1 MEGKKQERYS
11 LMGPGGGI
19 SAVSMEAGEFHL
31 FGNSCTTIITTE
43 TDNYPV
49 IEDEPGKLEV
59 VDNTDLMSGI
69 GHGIANG
76 LLLCAGV
83 VLFAGATAATGGAAL
98 LLGGCVLG
106 GASFGVSAA
115 TDGMVESDRETGND
129 RSWGDFALGVAGGGV
144 AGATTGAV
152 LYGTVM
158 AAPVAGLAAGMDAA
172 AVIGPS
178 AFTTTVVP
186 AIITGGGYGLAGA
199 TALYVEND
207 IRARN
212 GGYNLLLD
220 KVFDNNTD
228 RYEECGMILMLGNN
242 VYMEYGA
249 MNMNRMPGGD
259 SKESFG
265 NNQSVQKL
273 KDQNSMSGTIG
284 GNAGSGGGA
293 SSSGT
298 GGQTKT
304 GVQFGQRSFKDIMS
318 PEEAQRYDDYWKQGA
333 GSYKNIV
340 ENGDKKEIIINK
352 GNILNTRQR
361 LQTRPGIRSI
371 VDIKYGENGQMYYRD
386 TIFDSFGRRIGNNDF
401 TDHGTPHIHANPH
414 YHSNSPLDPQ
424 AHGSGVPGLYPSTP

>member
-1 MEGKKQERYS
+1 MET
-11 LMGPGGGI
+11 GG
-19 SAVSMEAGEFHL
+19 FHL

-106 GASFGVSAA
+106 GMSFGVSAA

-207 IRARN
+207 IRAKN

-284 GNAGSGGGA
+284 GNAGSPVSITEKTLDMALDPETYAYVIAKKYGINLRG
-293 SSSGT
+293 SG
-298 GGQTKT
+298 Q
-304 GVQFGQRSFKDIMS
+304 
-318 PEEAQRYDDYWKQGA
+318 
-333 GSYKNIV
+333 NITIKY
-340 ENGDKKEIIINK
+340 NP
-352 GNILNTRQR
+352 NI
-361 LQTRPGIRSI
+361 RPGIYGRTLGVNPYVIEIGPDALMSETELANTI
-371 VDIKYGENGQMYYRD
+371 AHELNHARDFIKGGHATEPPAYSAGNALSDYING
-386 TIFDSFGRRIGNNDF
+386 GR
-401 TDHGTPHIHANPH
+401 
-414 YHSNSPLDPQ
+414 
-424 AHGSGVPGLYPSTP
+424 

>member
-1 MEGKKQERYS
+1 
-11 LMGPGGGI
+11 
-19 SAVSMEAGEFHL
+19 MEAGEFNL

-207 IRARN
+207 IRAKN

-220 KVFDNNTD
+220 KVFENNTD

-259 SKESFG
+259 SKQSLG

-273 KDQNSMSGTIG
+273 KAQNSSSGNGG
-284 GNAGSGGGA
+284 GNTGSGGGT
-293 SSSGT
+293 SSSGS
-298 GGQTKT
+298 GGQLQV
-304 GVQFGQRSFKDIMS
+304 GVQFGTKSEPHYEKTNGKCESTADFMVDIENVNGKFYTDKDTIDKIGRIEARGEDFSLLYKKIMS
-318 PEEAQRYDDYWKQGA
+318 
-333 GSYKNIV
+333 S
-340 ENGDKKEIIINK
+340 
-352 GNILNTRQR
+352 
-361 LQTRPGIRSI
+361 RPSSEGGTSI
-371 VDIKYGENGQMYYRD
+371 VYKYSDELRTKYLIHEVTDARGYIIHRD
-386 TIFDSFGRRIGNNDF
+386 FDAVRISSEQLIN
-401 TDHGTPHIHANPH
+401 
-414 YHSNSPLDPQ
+414 
-424 AHGSGVPGLYPSTP
+424 

>member
-83 VLFAGATAATGGAAL
+83 VLFAGATAATGGVAL

-129 RSWGDFALGVAGGGV
+129 RSWGDFALGLAGGGV
-144 AGATTGAV
+144 TGATTGAV

-220 KVFDNNTD
+220 KVFENNTD
-228 RYEECGMILMLGNN
+228 RYEECGMILILGNN

-259 SKESFG
+259 SRQSLG

-273 KDQNSMSGTIG
+273 KDQNSMSGIRG
-284 GNAGSGGGA
+284 GNVGGGFGNGTLSNGGSG
-293 SSSGT
+293 
-298 GGQTKT
+298 QTRA
-304 GVQFGQRSFKDIMS
+304 GVQFGKNGEVSTESESFLSDEFYNKKLPNQVMPGIKYLPKYDEFGNVKQIKM
-318 PEEAQRYDDYWKQGA
+318 YDDYGREA
-333 GSYKNIV
+333 GW
-340 ENGDKKEIIINK
+340 
-352 GNILNTRQR
+352 
-361 LQTRPGIRSI
+361 
-371 VDIKYGENGQMYYRD
+371 VDY
-386 TIFDSFGRRIGNNDF
+386 
-401 TDHGTPHIHANPH
+401 TDHGDSDISSPH
-414 YHSNSPLDPQ
+414 YHTILHWHERIYNAQNRYGMKINHRTDTNTPLGDK
-424 AHGSGVPGLYPSTP
+424 V

>member
-19 SAVSMEAGEFHL
+19 SAISMETGEFHL

-207 IRARN
+207 IRAKN

-259 SKESFG
+259 SKQSLG

-273 KDQNSMSGTIG
+273 KDQNSSSGTGG
-284 GNAGSGGGA
+284 GNAGSGGGT
-293 SSSGT
+293 SSSGS
-298 GGQTKT
+298 GGQAKS
-304 GVQFGQRSFKDIMS
+304 GVMFGQNGKKDGRSRF
-318 PEEAQRYDDYWKQGA
+318 PENPNDLFPENYAGLTKEVKPDGKINYIVQAGGKTYKVEYHPKHQDGNHYD
-333 GSYKNIV
+333 
-340 ENGDKKEIIINK
+340 
-352 GNILNTRQR
+352 GN
-361 LQTRPGIRSI
+361 
-371 VDIKYGENGQMYYRD
+371 
-386 TIFDSFGRRIGNNDF
+386 
-401 TDHGTPHIHANPH
+401 H
-414 YHSNSPLDPQ
+414 YHVLKLAETPKPGKTKPPYFRLPNLDPD
-424 AHGSGVPGLYPSTP
+424 TPAQGGTFAPEDLLPTRNKK

>member
-19 SAVSMEAGEFHL
+19 SAISMETGEFHL

-129 RSWGDFALGVAGGGV
+129 RSWEDFALGLAGGGV
-144 AGATTGAV
+144 TGATTGAV

-207 IRARN
+207 IRAKN

-259 SKESFG
+259 SKQSLG

-273 KDQNSMSGTIG
+273 KDQNSMSGTG
-284 GNAGSGGGA
+284 E
-293 SSSGT
+293 
-298 GGQTKT
+298 QTKR
-304 GVQFGQRSFKDIMS
+304 GIQI
-318 PEEAQRYDDYWKQGA
+318 EE
-333 GSYKNIV
+333 KN
-340 ENGDKKEIIINK
+340 E
-352 GNILNTRQR
+352 
-361 LQTRPGIRSI
+361 S
-371 VDIKYGENGQMYYRD
+371 
-386 TIFDSFGRRIGNNDF
+386 
-401 TDHGTPHIHANPH
+401 
-414 YHSNSPLDPQ
+414 
-424 AHGSGVPGLYPSTP
+424 GLYIPQDANGNPIPLNSVC

>member
-19 SAVSMEAGEFHL
+19 SAISMETGEFHL

-129 RSWGDFALGVAGGGV
+129 RSWGDFALG
-144 AGATTGAV
+144 
-152 LYGTVM
+152 L

-207 IRARN
+207 IRAKN

-273 KDQNSMSGTIG
+273 KAQNSSSGNGG
-284 GNAGSGGGA
+284 GNTGSGGGT
-293 SSSGT
+293 SSSGS
-298 GGQTKT
+298 GGQLQV
-304 GVQFGQRSFKDIMS
+304 GVQFGTKSEPHYEKTNGKCESTADFMVDIENVNGKFYTDKDTIDKIGRIEARGEDFSLLYKKIMS
-318 PEEAQRYDDYWKQGA
+318 
-333 GSYKNIV
+333 S
-340 ENGDKKEIIINK
+340 
-352 GNILNTRQR
+352 
-361 LQTRPGIRSI
+361 RPSSEGGTSI
-371 VDIKYGENGQMYYRD
+371 VYKYSDELRTKYLIHEVTDARGYIIHRD
-386 TIFDSFGRRIGNNDF
+386 FDAVRISSEQLIN
-401 TDHGTPHIHANPH
+401 
-414 YHSNSPLDPQ
+414 
-424 AHGSGVPGLYPSTP
+424 

>member
-115 TDGMVESDRETGND
+115 TDGMVESDRENGND
-129 RSWGDFALGVAGGGV
+129 RSWGDFALG
-144 AGATTGAV
+144 
-152 LYGTVM
+152 L

-186 AIITGGGYGLAGA
+186 ALITGGGYGLAGA

-220 KVFDNNTD
+220 KVFENNTD

-249 MNMNRMPGGD
+249 MNMNCMPGGD
-259 SKESFG
+259 SKESLG

-273 KDQNSMSGTIG
+273 KDQNSSSGTGG

-304 GVQFGQRSFKDIMS
+304 GVMFGQNGKKDGRSRF
-318 PEEAQRYDDYWKQGA
+318 PE
-333 GSYKNIV
+333 
-340 ENGDKKEIIINK
+340 
-352 GNILNTRQR
+352 
-361 LQTRPGIRSI
+361 
-371 VDIKYGENGQMYYRD
+371 
-386 TIFDSFGRRIGNNDF
+386 
-401 TDHGTPHIHANPH
+401 NP
-414 YHSNSPLDPQ
+414 L
-424 AHGSGVPGLYPSTP
+424 